1 MKNLKHIKRFNE
13 SDENLNISDV
23 SDSEKFGFD
32 QDEIGSTDVLSGL
45 SKDVYKAADEYASLY
60 DPKYKTA
67 YFMRQALQEAQEAIR
82 RGFLDGANW
91 FNININK

>member
-1 MKNLKHIKRFNE
+1 MKNNKHIQSFNE
-13 SDENLNISDV
+13 ATENLNISDV

-32 QDEIGSTDVLSGL
+32 PDEIGSTDVLSGL

-60 DPKYKTA
+60 DPKYKTS
-67 YFMRQALQEAQEAIR
+67 IR

-91 FNININK
+91 FNINK